1 MAGIRAV
8 VLFLIGVLA
17 AGPAG
22 AESPATLTGPSG
34 TTVPLRTEE
43 SGGKTWFSVADV
55 AAALEGTVAFDPETR
70 SFEVR
75 LRTHTALFGTEAPVA
90 VVDSKIVSLA
100 SPARISG
107 LLAFAD
113 ADFLGR
119 VLGPMAGV
127 TFSWDAGRR
136 NLVVLQAVA
145 AEITVEATVTDV
157 GETTKVVLR
166 FSQPPPY
173 RVEKGEE
180 TIVLKFP
187 GAKLVPAAP
196 ERTVDGTRVSRV
208 SFHPQ
213 EAVITFRER
222 GLSTNVYALGGP
234 PRLVIDVARV
244 GTGGAPPGA
253 APAPAAPAKARTVV
267 VDAGHGGAEE
277 GAKGPSGLLEKE
289 AMLALSRTIGEILA
303 RRGYRVVPTRT
314 SDTGVSLEDRA
325 AAANGAKADVF
336 VSLHANAS
344 RSPGAH
350 GTEVYYLSLDAS
362 DRAAALLAESEN
374 RTAETPSP
382 SPEKNAAARDLD
394 LILWDLA
401 QNQHLAA
408 SERLAEII
416 QADFNRLLGVTT
428 RGVKQAPFRVLIGVN
443 APAVL
448 VEVAFITN
456 PDEERKL
463 FSEEFR
469 RQTAETLA
477 GSLDTFFRTAAS
489 VPPVPHAP
497 KPPGRP

>member
-1 MAGIRAV
+1 MAV
-8 VLFLIGVLA
+8 VA
-17 AGPAG
+17 AGRVAG
-22 AESPATLTGPSG
+22 AETTATLVGPSG
-34 TTVPLRTEE
+34 ATIPLRTEE
-43 SGGKTWFSVADV
+43 AGGKTYFSVADV
-55 AAALEGTVAFDPETR
+55 AAVLEGMIAFDSETR

-75 LRTHTALFGTEAPVA
+75 LKTHTALFGTEAAVA

-100 SPARISG
+100 APARMSG
-107 LLAFAD
+107 LLAYAD

-119 VLGPMAGV
+119 VLGPIAGV

-136 NLVVLQAVA
+136 TLVA
-145 AEITVEATVTDV
+145 ARSAMPEVSVEASVTDV

-166 FSQPPPY
+166 FSQPPQY
-173 RVEKGEE
+173 RVEKGGEM
-180 TIVLKFP
+180 IVLKFP
-187 GAKLVPAAP
+187 GVKLVPVATEKA
-196 ERTVDGTRVSRV
+196 VDGPRVSRV
-208 SFHPQ
+208 FFRPG
-213 EAVITFRER
+213 EAVIALKER

-234 PRLVIDVARV
+234 PRLVVDVAH
-244 GTGGAPPGA
+244 GGAGAAPPPGA
-253 APAPAAPAKARTVV
+253 VPAPAAPSKARTVV
-267 VDAGHGGAEE
+267 LDVGHGGTEE
-277 GAKGPSGLLEKE
+277 GAKGPSGMLEKD
-289 AMLALSRTIGEILA
+289 AMLALAKTMQEVLTQ
-303 RRGYRVVPTRT
+303 RGFRIVTTRS
-314 SDTGVSLEDRA
+314 SDASVSLEERTATANA
-325 AAANGAKADVF
+325 ARADVF

-344 RSPGAH
+344 RSGGAH

-374 RTAETPSP
+374 KAAETPTT
-382 SPEKNAAARDLD
+382 EKNAALRDLD

-416 QADFNRLLGVTT
+416 QADFNRLLDVTT

-456 PDEERKL
+456 PDEEKRL
-463 FSEEFR
+463 GSEEFR

-477 GSLDTFFRTAAS
+477 GSLTTFFRTSAS
-489 VPPVPHAP
+489 VPPVPYAT